1 VSSAAKLQFLDSA
14 AKKKILSAYLIVCGR
29 AAVAL
34 SLADDFLLRL
44 YCAKGGCGACPDCS
58 KVSEGHIDIM
68 RLSSPKVEDIRAAVS
83 FISQK
88 PVDSAYKTVLIEG
101 ADDMN
106 ASAANSLLK
115 TLEEPPQGSVILLLA
130 RSASGVLPTIASRC
144 SVIQLS
150 PEADIEAK
158 ISASLGVDKTMARI
172 LACLSGGFLDEAE
185 SIYENKKLLEQRAKM
200 LDISDRLLLQKN
212 YAVSAYADIL
222 EENKDD
228 VIFLLGIMQSY
239 YHDISMLQKT
249 GNEALIASPDCI
261 ESIKRNARSF
271 TTGAISNI
279 IKVIFESERRFS
291 FAVNFRLA
299 AEKMLFDI
307 LEEKNRW

>member
-1 VSSAAKLQFLDSA
+1 
-14 AKKKILSAYLIVCGR
+14 
-29 AAVAL
+29 
-34 SLADDFLLRL
+34 
-44 YCAKGGCGACPDCS
+44 
-58 KVSEGHIDIM
+58 M
-68 RLSSPKVEDIRAAVS
+68 RISSPKVDEIRTAVS

-115 TLEEPPQGSVILLLA
+115 TLEEPPGGSVIILLA

-150 PEADIEAK
+150 PEADIEEK
-158 ISASLGVDKTMARI
+158 ISGLLGVDKDMARI
-172 LACLSGGFLDEAE
+172 LADLSGGFLDEAE
-185 SIYENKKLLEQRAKM
+185 RIYKNNQIIDQRSKI
-200 LDISDRLLLQKN
+200 LDISDRLLAQKN
-212 YAVSAYADIL
+212 YAISSYSDFFDG
-222 EENKDD
+222 NKDD
-228 VIFLLGIMQSY
+228 VLLLLGIMQSY

-249 GNEALIASPDCI
+249 GNKTLLANPDCI
-261 ESIKRNARSF
+261 DSIKRYAQRF

-279 IKVIFESERRFS
+279 IKVILEAERRFS
-291 FAVNFRLA
+291 YAVNFRLA

-307 LEEKNRW
+307 LEEKNRWLK